1 MEYERYDEIRLETQ
15 GAAFVKEFAT
25 SIVQT
30 LRQRGFQAY
39 LVGGCVR
46 DLLLGREPKDF
57 DVATDASPAQVMEIF
72 PETYAVGAQFGV
84 VLVPAPGEEV
94 ASNSSTEVSS
104 KSRAVEVATFRSDIG
119 YSDGRHPDEVRF
131 SRDPREDVA
140 RRDFTINGMLLDPV
154 SGEVLDL
161 VGGRKDLEAGI
172 IRTIGDPEQRFAE
185 DKLRML
191 RAVRFAARFEYAIE
205 PATFSAMQKLA
216 EQIEV
221 VSRERVRD
229 ELTRMLTEGHARR
242 AFLLLD
248 ESGLLQPVLPEIFA
262 MKGVE
267 QPAEFHPEGDVFV
280 HTLLL
285 LENLPNPCS
294 LTLAWAALLHDVGKP
309 ATFRVAPDRIRF
321 DGHVEVGV
329 KMAEEICRRLRFSND
344 ETEQILALV
353 DNHMRFGH
361 VSRMKE
367 STLKRFLRLPAFD
380 EHLALHRADCLASH
394 RNLSTYDFIQQKRA
408 EIPVETMRPVP
419 LVTGDD
425 LIAEGHAPGPEFR
438 RILNAVEDAQLEGRL
453 SSREAALDFVR
464 REFPVSGPPSI
475 IDPSIID
482 L

>member
-1 MEYERYDEIRLETQ
+1 MRDMGERYDGIHRPML
-15 GAAFVKEFAT
+15 KEFAT

-30 LRQRGFQAY
+30 LRQQGFQAY

-46 DLLLGREPKDF
+46 DLLLLREPKDY
-57 DVATDASPAQVMEIF
+57 DVATNATPHQVMNIF

-84 VLVPAPGEEV
+84 VLVPAPDSDV
-94 ASNSSTEVSS
+94 ASTGGEITS
-104 KSRAVEVATFRSDIG
+104 KSRSVEVATFRSDIG

-131 SRDPREDVA
+131 SRDPQEDVV

-154 SGEVLDL
+154 SGEVFDY
-161 VGGRKDLEAGI
+161 VGGRADLKSGI
-172 IRTIGDPEQRFAE
+172 IRTIGDPEHRFSE

-191 RAVRFAARFEYAIE
+191 RAVRFAARFEYTIE
-205 PATFSAMQKLA
+205 PATFAAMQKLA
-216 EQIEV
+216 AQIEV

-248 ESGLLQPVLPEIFA
+248 ASGLLKHVLPDISA
-262 MKGVE
+262 MKGVQ
-267 QPAEFHPEGDVFV
+267 QPPEFHPEGDVFV

-285 LENLPNPCS
+285 LDNLPNPCP
-294 LTLAWAALLHDVGKP
+294 LTLAWGALLHDVGKP

-329 KMAEEICRRLRFSND
+329 KMAEKICAELRFSND

-361 VSRMKE
+361 ATRMKE
-367 STLKRFLRLPAFD
+367 STLKRFLRMPAFD

-394 RNLSTYDFIQQKRA
+394 RNLGTYEFIQQKRA
-408 EIPVETMRPVP
+408 EIPAEKMRPVP

-425 LIAEGHAPGPEFR
+425 LIAAGHLPGPRFR
-438 RILNAVEDAQLEGRL
+438 EILTAVEDAQLEGRL
-453 SSREAALDFVR
+453 PSRDAALEFVR
-464 REFPVSGPPSI
+464 REFPV
-475 IDPSIID
+475 
-482 L
+482 

>member
-1 MEYERYDEIRLETQ
+1 MKD
-15 GAAFVKEFAT
+15 FAT

-30 LRQRGFQAY
+30 LRHRGFQAY

-46 DLLLGREPKDF
+46 DLLLGREPKDY
-57 DVATDASPAQVMEIF
+57 DVATDATPIQVMEIF

-84 VLVPAPGEEV
+84 VLVPVPERDRVQSGG
-94 ASNSSTEVSS
+94 TS
-104 KSRAVEVATFRSDIG
+104 KANAVEVATFRSDIG

-131 SRDPREDVA
+131 SKSPQEDVA

-154 SGEVLDL
+154 RGEVLDF
-161 VGGRKDLEAGI
+161 VGGRKDLQTGV
-172 IRTIGDPEQRFAE
+172 IRAIGDPETRFCE

-191 RAVRFAARFEYAIE
+191 RAVRFAARFGYDID
-205 PATFSAMQKLA
+205 PATSAAIQQLA
-216 EQIEV
+216 EEIQV

-229 ELTRMLTEGHARR
+229 ELSRMLTEGQARR

-248 ESGLLQPVLPEIFA
+248 ESGLLRQVLPEISA

-285 LENLPNPCS
+285 LDNLPSPCPM
-294 LTLAWAALLHDVGKP
+294 TLAWGALLHDVGKP
-309 ATFRVAPDRIRF
+309 PTFRVAERIRF

-329 KMAEEICRRLRFSND
+329 KMAERICARLRFSND

-361 VSRMKE
+361 ATRMKE
-367 STLKRFLRLPAFD
+367 STLKKFLRMPRFE
-380 EHLALHRADCLASH
+380 EHLSLHRADCLASH
-394 RNLSTYDFIQQKRA
+394 RNLATYEFVKQKKE
-408 EIPVETMRPVP
+408 EIPPDTMRPAP

-425 LIAEGHAPGPEFR
+425 LIAEGHVPGPKFR
-438 RILNAVEDAQLEGRL
+438 EILTAVEDAQLEGRL
-453 SSREAALDFVR
+453 PSRDAALEFVR
-464 REFPVSGPPSI
+464 REFPA
-475 IDPSIID
+475 
-482 L
+482 